1 MAMASIFLKIM
12 IAVGLATLAVL
23 TTIPVKRMRGAI
35 LAIAM
40 VIIAAIAL
48 HFAAP

>member
-1 MAMASIFLKIM
+1 MTMASIFLKIT
-12 IAVGLATLAVL
+12 IAAGLATFAVL
-23 TTIPVKRMRGAI
+23 TTIPIKGMRSAI

>member
-1 MAMASIFLKIM
+1 MASIFLNIT

-23 TTIPVKRMRGAI
+23 TTVPIKGMRGAI

-40 VIIAAIAL
+40 VIIAAVAH